1 MEEIKC
7 KNYELCSA
15 HAIPEINGEYCM
27 CCGSW
32 FRFGNGWDELTQ
44 VTTTDEINSAL
55 CASKTATKNYYFRQ
69 NVAIHFV
76 WVVQRTY

>member
-15 HAIPEINGEYCM
+15 YTVPGINGKYCM

-44 VTTTDEINSAL
+44 VTTTDENKQ
-55 CASKTATKNYYFRQ
+55 CAVCFEDCDKKYYFRR

-76 WVVQRTY
+76 